1 MKRLHGKI
9 LPRLSGLPGLADRAT
24 RLGGSPNLS
33 CKRDQI
39 KMRDYMDRR
48 VTPPKR
54 VTSPTWGPLLHLH
67 VNRPSEGRENSC
79 KCGEGHYLLL
89 WRHSLITHDKHYIIM
104 AWTFFYFRDKILQTF
119 NGSFV
124 RYVHHCN
131 GRYRYGVGRAGVN
144 LVRVTDHIDLLIN
157 DSQLR
162 KQ

>member
-1 MKRLHGKI
+1 MGRLTTYYTGDILSSLMINTILSWHG
-9 LPRLSGLPGLADRAT
+9 RSFT
-24 RLGGSPNLS
+24 
-33 CKRDQI
+33 
-39 KMRDYMDRR
+39 
-48 VTPPKR
+48 
-54 VTSPTWGPLLHLH
+54 
-67 VNRPSEGRENSC
+67 
-79 KCGEGHYLLL
+79 
-89 WRHSLITHDKHYIIM
+89 
-104 AWTFFYFRDKILQTF
+104 FRDKILQTF